1 MRKERN
7 WFGVDMSNKES
18 LFEIGFLMRYNPKR
32 KNYEVIYING
42 FDEEGNYLFSCS
54 SFNMDFWIE
63 EIKESIKKKDSF
75 PDVASIAKC
84 CGMDIKEWFNIVKD
98 SPSNLLSDLL
108 SYYGNYEIFT
118 DAYVSY
124 YSVPQIK
131 KRLNKALLN

>member
-42 FDEEGNYLFSCS
+42 FDEEGNYLFSCG

-84 CGMDIKEWFNIVKD
+84 CGMDIKEWFDIVKD

-108 SYYGNYEIFT
+108 FYYGNYEIFT

>member
-42 FDEEGNYLFSCS
+42 FDEEGNYLFSCG

-84 CGMDIKEWFNIVKD
+84 CGMDIKEWFDIVKD

>member
-1 MRKERN
+1 
-7 WFGVDMSNKES
+7 MSNKES

-42 FDEEGNYLFSCS
+42 FDEEGNYLFSCG

-84 CGMDIKEWFNIVKD
+84 CGMDIKEWFDIVKD